1 MAVLGLEEIR
11 EHMKKELSG
20 TIYSVNIDQIAG
32 VYDETSIKKSLNAAF
47 NFYSESDQDEWSNE
61 YASIVN
67 NIPVKFTASLFWD
80 DQDAI
85 FGTADIT
92 ILGDIDIQGTN
103 VNMDFKAD
111 QKSIIDLDVSNGMA
125 SKIQTIQEISG
136 SMQAQGQTIP
146 MSLTTDTTMTIIK
159 KQ

>member
-32 VYDETSIKKSLNAAF
+32 VYDETSIKNQLNAAF

-67 NIPVKFTASLFWD
+67 NIRKVYC
-80 DQDAI
+80 
-85 FGTADIT
+85 
-92 ILGDIDIQGTN
+92 
-103 VNMDFKAD
+103 
-111 QKSIIDLDVSNGMA
+111 
-125 SKIQTIQEISG
+125 
-136 SMQAQGQTIP
+136 
-146 MSLTTDTTMTIIK
+146 
-159 KQ
+159 